1 MKNSIK
7 LFSLIILSIQLTAC
21 AQDPFWIIRA
31 VEAQKELAS
40 NCKAGTIKQ
49 MRACSLEKEQQVTQI
64 TRNIDNAKKH

>member
-7 LFSLIILSIQLTAC
+7 LFSLIILIIQLTAC

-49 MRACSLEKEQQVTQI
+49 MRACSL
-64 TRNIDNAKKH
+64 KK